1 MGFFQDLKQDLSQTV
16 TDLNVDETVND
27 LEQDADMSVASE
39 DLFGN
44 VDEGDFADLEAMLEK
59 EAAALNDEPVVLSE
73 EAVSDASTPEPE
85 SEDVLLSETELED
98 ASLPEPEN
106 EDISQSETETE
117 EVSLTETEE
126 APVPKEDMSAV
137 ENEVT
142 IEEDIDML
150 SIDEENKEISEADA
164 EMEEL
169 LNEVEQNMEEQTFM
183 DNAPQEP
190 QQDSESS
197 VAASTDTAVIT
208 AGMNITG
215 DVTSSGNMDLIGNIT
230 GNIDILGKLNVTG
243 GITGNSSAAEI
254 YAESAQINGEIRSK
268 GSVKIGQSSVV
279 IGNIFATSAVIA
291 GAVKGDIDVHGPVIL
306 DTSAIV
312 MGNIKSKSV
321 QINNGAVIEGMCSQ
335 CYADVSP
342 TSFFNDVKKNRKQ
355 QQQGS

>member
-16 TDLNVDETVND
+16 TDMNVDEPVGD
-27 LEQDADMSVASE
+27 IGLDADMSASSE
-39 DLFGN
+39 DLFGS
-44 VDEGDFADLEAMLEK
+44 VAEGDFEDLEAMLEK
-59 EAAALNDEPVVLSE
+59 EAAALSEEPVVLSE
-73 EAVSDASTPEPE
+73 DTVSEAVS
-85 SEDVLLSETELED
+85 EDLSETQQTDVAEK
-98 ASLPEPEN
+98 EPE
-106 EDISQSETETE
+106 
-117 EVSLTETEE
+117 VAPE
-126 APVPKEDMSAV
+126 ADMPI
-137 ENEVT
+137 
-142 IEEDIDML
+142 IEETATDAGADVPV
-150 SIDEENKEISEADA
+150 EEEKNEISEADA
-164 EMEEL
+164 EMEMEEL
-169 LNEVEQNMEEQTFM
+169 LNEVEQNIEEQTL
-183 DNAPQEP
+183 DVAPQEEAQP
-190 QQDSESS
+190 GLEPS

-230 GNIDILGKLNVTG
+230 GNIEILGKLNVTG

-254 YAESAQINGEIRSK
+254 YAESAQINGEIKSK

-355 QQQGS
+355 Q

>member
-16 TDLNVDETVND
+16 SDINVDETVD
-27 LEQDADMSVASE
+27 DMSLDASSDE
-39 DLFGN
+39 LFA
-44 VDEGDFADLEAMLEK
+44 EGEDFADLEAMLEK
-59 EAAALNDEPVVLSE
+59 EAAALTGDAPAKKAASEDLFSGIGDNDDEELYDEESE
-73 EAVSDASTPEPE
+73 EEFYDE
-85 SEDVLLSETELED
+85 
-98 ASLPEPEN
+98 
-106 EDISQSETETE
+106 ETE
-117 EVSLTETEE
+117 EELYDEE
-126 APVPKEDMSAV
+126 PEEEQDAQYEDEADMG
-137 ENEVT
+137 
-142 IEEDIDML
+142 EDIDAAYE
-150 SIDEENKEISEADA
+150 EENNDISEDDE

-169 LNEVEQNMEEQTFM
+169 LNEMEQNIEEQTLT
-183 DNAPQEP
+183 AEP
-190 QQDSESS
+190 QASMRFNTEQSVSS
-197 VAASTDTAVIT
+197 STDTAVIT

-230 GNIDILGKLNVTG
+230 GNIEILGKLNVTG
-243 GITGNSSAAEI
+243 SITGNSSAAEI
-254 YAESAQINGEIRSK
+254 YAESAQINGEIKSK

-355 QQQGS
+355 M